1 MNEMHVGRMCGL
13 FGLGLAVCGAWAAS
27 ATPQDGTRYAWG
39 GTWDA
44 NWVHGVVPA
53 DGGIARLDVPNQGR
67 AAHSSWK
74 IDVNRM
80 GIRLG
85 GFDFGAVGVAVE
97 GAGDITYVGDNPFIR
112 IDYLRTPWNTGEI
125 GEPAKWYPEHADA
138 PNNSYCYRTFHYRL
152 PIRGT
157 GDNRLTLRGAGEI
170 CIDKSIADFA
180 EVEIRN
186 VLMATNPAPGF
197 AFTACDTTL
206 AGEVFYWPLAGGDV
220 LAGLAGGHALTAE
233 AGASL
238 VVRNT
243 KCGSATLAL
252 GTLRRGL
259 RGTLA
264 VQAQTGTL
272 GGTEKVTASG
282 AVPTYDD
289 GLVEP
294 WIVGRDAAGQAHFLT
309 YDAADGFK
317 PFEPTATDF
326 ATATADDIVLVSANA
341 TLSESRKI
349 RGLVIANGATL
360 TLADGV
366 TLTVGDAAGHAA
378 AVIVNAASA
387 TAYTP
392 ISGQNGALDF
402 GASEGFIW
410 LSAHWT
416 PTANDAR
423 VRTDVRLGAP
433 VRGSAGV
440 TLAGAR
446 AAVDHTYL
454 AGLSVSPDFNFCRW
468 TGGTTLANV
477 YLRATVSKNATV
489 KENPFKDGGDL
500 HVVGGETVGGGALRF
515 NTVNVDADDKV
526 WTNDLYLA
534 GGGYQGRNDASDR
547 TNTDDT
553 NGAIVQ
559 DGGGGRQRVAGRV
572 TLVGDARVVP
582 GDDPTAGFEF
592 GQPIGGTG
600 SLSVWQTQA
609 QTFFDAVNTFR
620 GKTVQVG
627 TGAGVLSLRGAGS
640 FGDGPAELEGNLQ
653 FADQTAPYVV
663 TNQVTVGGDLEL
675 VRANVQFAGATSVAG
690 TAWVYGTTS
699 LVLGEDV
706 TFGALHA
713 GSTLTLAGTTPDTR
727 LVLTGD
733 GDSHL
738 DAAAAGALP
747 VVKKGSGMLTV
758 HATDGGRTAVAAT
771 APVVEVTGGTL
782 ALESDILK
790 SPGLVYWMDASDAA
804 TFETDPATGNV
815 VKWNSKNGNGYY
827 FAAPRTTSET
837 MVGTYAGYGAQT
849 GVRTVNGLNVLT
861 FTPGD
866 SHRNG
871 LVGSRPVSQRT
882 VFVVNVPRLTMA
894 GQCLFGTTADYSF
907 RSDSATAWRVSQQRT
922 NFESSGGSYVNGAWT
937 TTGAFESGRPQIVTV
952 RHPVDVRYNNKP
964 EEADDP
970 PVYTGRDYE
979 RLQLGF
985 QYNDVRTSN
994 GFDGDIAEVLA
1005 FDAVL
1010 TDDERKAVEN
1020 YLAKKWGIAD
1030 GLHADGTAR
1039 PRQVVDPATTVRLGS
1054 GAVFDLNGHDQTIA
1068 ALSGRGRIV
1077 NGAGGTAPVLTVTGP
1092 CDFDGVAEGVT
1103 LRFAGGARLGAFGG
1117 GVPTN
1122 GLLYRLDASRPATL
1136 FVDADGCVTNWA
1148 SRFAGGVAFDWKSVY
1163 TSAERTRGPVYQASC
1178 DVLGGRPGVVFD
1190 GTALL
1195 KATAATRTKTL
1206 FAVWNWADTVENTS
1220 RPWES
1225 SAGYVRKFVSSQ
1237 YGDNVGLV
1245 NWTRYGDRVAMNG
1258 VPKVWGERDDEK
1270 GASLDQWAVPEGGS
1284 FLYSARL
1291 DASRTVTGDGAD
1303 ILNAAGKGGY
1313 TFGEILAYDR
1323 CLSDDECRVVEAY
1336 LTEKWFGVGG
1346 IPSESD
1352 DVRVKGDVE
1361 IVAGTDGTVH
1371 PVVVDGTLDAAD
1383 AALRVVN
1390 AAAVPKG
1397 VRQDLVVTDG
1407 IRRGFARV
1415 SSDREDLFEIVLKGL
1430 AYIGRSLS
1438 GLYLI
1443 FR

>member
-1 MNEMHVGRMCGL
+1 MNGIHVGRRCGL
-13 FGLGLAVCGAWAAS
+13 FGLGVAVCGALMAS
-27 ATPQDGTRYAWG
+27 AAQDGTRYAWG

-67 AAHSSWK
+67 AAHSTWK
-74 IDVNRM
+74 IDVNRT

-97 GAGDITYVGDNPFIR
+97 GSGDITYVGANPFIR

-138 PNNSYCYRTFHYRL
+138 PNNSYCYRTCHYRL

-157 GDNRLTLRGAGEI
+157 GDNRLTLNGAGEI
-170 CIDKSIADFA
+170 CIDRPISDFA

-186 VLMATNPAPGF
+186 VLMATNPVPDF
-197 AFTACDTTL
+197 AFTTCDTTL
-206 AGEVFYWPLAGGDV
+206 TGEVFYWPLAGGDV
-220 LAGLAGGHALTAE
+220 SAGLATDHALTAG

-243 KCGSATLAL
+243 KCSSATLAL

-259 RGTLA
+259 KGTLTI
-264 VQAQTGTL
+264 QAQMGTL
-272 GGTEKVTASG
+272 GGAERVTVAG
-282 AVPTYDD
+282 TVPAYDD

-294 WIVGRDAAGQAHFLT
+294 WIVGRDAAGQAHFLA
-309 YDAADGFK
+309 YDAAVGFC
-317 PFEPTATDF
+317 PFEPTATDLAA
-326 ATATADDIVLVSANA
+326 ATENDIVCVSVNV

-366 TLTVGDAAGHAA
+366 TLTVGGVAGHAA
-378 AVIVNAASA
+378 AVIVNAVSA
-387 TAYTP
+387 ATYTP
-392 ISGQNGALDF
+392 ITGQNGTLDF

-416 PTANDAR
+416 PTANDAL
-423 VRTDVRLGAP
+423 VRTDVRLGTP
-433 VRGSAGV
+433 VRGAAGV

-446 AAVDHTYL
+446 AAVDHNYL
-454 AGLSVSPDFNFCRW
+454 AGLYATSDFNFCRW

-477 YLRATVSKNATV
+477 YLRASISKNATV
-489 KENPFKDGGDL
+489 KENPFTDCGEL
-500 HVVGGETVGGGALRF
+500 YVVGGETVGGSALRF
-515 NTVNVDADDKV
+515 NTANVDTDAKV
-526 WTNDLYLA
+526 WMNDLYLA
-534 GGGYQGRNDASDR
+534 GGGYQGRKDASDR

-553 NGAIVQ
+553 NGSIVQ

-572 TLVGDARVVP
+572 TLVGNARVVP
-582 GDDPTAGFEF
+582 GDDSTAGFAFEK
-592 GQPIGGTG
+592 PIEGTG

-627 TGAGVLSLRGAGS
+627 TGAGVLSLRGAGT

-675 VRANVQFAGATSVAG
+675 VRANVQFAGRTSVAG
-690 TAWVYGTTS
+690 TARVYGTTS

-706 TFGALHA
+706 VFGALHA
-713 GSTLTLAGTTPDTR
+713 GSTLALAGATPDVR
-727 LVLTGD
+727 LVLAGD
-733 GDSHL
+733 GDSYL
-738 DAAAAGALP
+738 DTVAAGTLP
-747 VVKKGSGMLTV
+747 VVKKGTGTLTV
-758 HATDGGRTAVAAT
+758 HATDGGRTAVAAAT
-771 APVVEVTGGTL
+771 APVIEVAGGTL

-804 TFETDPATGNV
+804 TLETDPTTGNV

-827 FAAPRTTSET
+827 FAAPRTTPET
-837 MVGTYAGYGAQT
+837 MVGTWTGYGAQT
-849 GVRTVNGLNVLT
+849 GVQKVNGLNVLT
-861 FTPGD
+861 FTPGSD
-866 SHRNG
+866 SRNG

-882 VFVVNVPRLTMA
+882 VFVVNVPRLTME

-907 RSDSATAWRVSQQRT
+907 RSASANRWRVVQTRT
-922 NFESSGGSYVNGAWT
+922 NYESSGGSYVNGAWT
-937 TTGAFESGRPQIVTV
+937 TTGDFENGKPQIVTV
-952 RHPVDVRYNNKP
+952 RHPVDVRANSEP
-964 EEADDP
+964 ETP
-970 PVYTGRDYE
+970 TYLGRDYE

-985 QYNDVRTSN
+985 QYLDVRTSS
-994 GFDGDIAEVLA
+994 GFEGDIAEVLA
-1005 FDAVL
+1005 FDTVL
-1010 TDDERKAVEN
+1010 SDDERKAVEN
-1020 YLAKKWGIAD
+1020 YLAKKWGIA
-1030 GLHADGTAR
+1030 GNLHADGVAATR
-1039 PRQVVDPATTVRLGS
+1039 SVMDPATTVRLGS
-1054 GAVFDLNGHDQTIA
+1054 GTVFDLNGHDQTIA
-1068 ALSGRGRIV
+1068 ALSGCGRIV
-1077 NGAGGTAPVLTVTGP
+1077 NGAGGAAPVLTVTGP

-1103 LRFAGGARLGAFGG
+1103 LRFAGGARLGAFGE

-1136 FVDADGCVTNWA
+1136 LVDANGCVTNWA
-1148 SRFAGGVAFDWKSVY
+1148 SRFVGGVAFDWKSGHA
-1163 TSAERTRGPVYQASC
+1163 TSDRTRGPVYQASC
-1178 DVLGGRPGVVFD
+1178 DVFDGRPGVVFD
-1190 GTALL
+1190 GASLL
-1195 KATAATRTKTL
+1195 KATASTRTKTL

-1258 VPKVWGERDDEK
+1258 VPKVWGAKDAAQGD
-1270 GASLDQWAVPEGGS
+1270 SLDQWAVPAGGT

-1291 DASRTVTGDGAD
+1291 DASRAVTGDGTD
-1303 ILNAAGKGGY
+1303 VLNAAGKGGY
-1313 TFGEILAYDR
+1313 TFGEVLAYDR

-1336 LTEKWFGVGG
+1336 LTKKWLGEGG
-1346 IPSESD
+1346 IPSEGD
-1352 DVRVKGDVE
+1352 DVRVEGDVE
-1361 IVAGTDGTVH
+1361 IVVGADGTVH

-1383 AALRVVN
+1383 ATLRVVN
-1390 AAAVPKG
+1390 AAVVPKG

>member
-1 MNEMHVGRMCGL
+1 MNGRYVGRMRGL
-13 FGLGLAVCGAWAAS
+13 FGLGVAACGALMAS
-27 ATPQDGTRYAWG
+27 AAPQDGTRYAWG

-67 AAHSSWK
+67 AAHSTWK
-74 IDVNRM
+74 IDVNRT

-85 GFDFGAVGVAVE
+85 GFDFGEVGVAVE
-97 GAGDITYVGDNPFIR
+97 GSGDITYVGDNPFIR

-125 GEPAKWYPEHADA
+125 ADASKWYPEHADV
-138 PNNSYCYRTFHYRL
+138 PNNSYCYRTCHYRL

-157 GDNRLTLRGAGEI
+157 GENRLTLKGAGEI
-170 CIDKSIADFA
+170 CIDKTISDFT

-186 VLMATNPAPGF
+186 VLMATNPAPDF
-197 AFTACDTTL
+197 AFTTCDTTL
-206 AGEVFYWPLAGGDV
+206 TGEVFYWPLAGGDV
-220 LAGLAGGHALTAE
+220 SAGLATGHALTAG

-243 KCGSATLAL
+243 KCASATLAL

-259 RGTLA
+259 KGTLML
-264 VQAQTGTL
+264 QAQTGTL
-272 GGTEKVTASG
+272 GGAEKVTVAG
-282 AVPTYDD
+282 TVPAYDD

-294 WIVGRDAAGQAHFLT
+294 WVVGRDGNGQAHFLA
-309 YDAADGFK
+309 YDAAVGFC
-317 PFEPTATDF
+317 PFEPTATGF
-326 ATATADDIVLVSANA
+326 ATATENDIVCVSTDV

-366 TLTVGDAAGHAA
+366 TLTVGNAAGHAA
-378 AVIVNAASA
+378 AIIVNAVSSA
-387 TAYTP
+387 TYTP
-392 ISGQNGALDF
+392 LAGQNGALDF

-416 PTANDAR
+416 PTAND
-423 VRTDVRLGAP
+423 VRTDVRLGTP
-433 VRGSAGV
+433 VRGAAGV

-446 AAVDHTYL
+446 AAVDHNYL
-454 AGLSVSPDFNFCRW
+454 PSVYAAPDFNFCRW
-468 TGGTTLANV
+468 TGGTTIANV
-477 YLRATVSKNATV
+477 YLRASVSKNATA
-489 KENPFKDGGDL
+489 KTNPFANCGEL
-500 HVVGGETVGGGALRF
+500 YVVGGETVGGGALRF
-515 NTVNVDADDKV
+515 NTANVEADDKV
-526 WTNDLYLA
+526 WPNDLYLA
-534 GGGYQGRNDASDR
+534 GGGFQGRNNASDR
-547 TNTDDT
+547 ANTDDT
-553 NGAIVQ
+553 NGSIVQ
-559 DGGGGRQRVAGRV
+559 DGGGGRQRMTGRV

-582 GDDPTAGFEF
+582 GDNSTAGFEF
-592 GQPIGGTG
+592 AQPIVGTG

-627 TGAGVLSLRGAGS
+627 TGAGVLSLRGAGT

-675 VRANVQFAGATSVAG
+675 VRANVQFAGGTSVAG
-690 TAWVYGTTS
+690 TARVYGTTS

-706 TFGALHA
+706 AFGALHA
-713 GSTLTLAGTTPDTR
+713 GSTLALAGITPDAR
-727 LVLTGD
+727 LVLAGD
-733 GDSHL
+733 DDSHL
-738 DAAAAGALP
+738 DTVAAGALP
-747 VVKKGSGMLTV
+747 LVKKGAGTLTV
-758 HATDGGRTAVAAT
+758 HAADGGRTAVST
-771 APVVEVTGGTL
+771 APTIDVVGGTL

-804 TFETDPATGNV
+804 TLETDPTTGNV

-827 FAAPRTTSET
+827 FAAPRTTPET
-837 MVGTYAGYGAQT
+837 MVGTWTGYGAQT
-849 GVRTVNGLNVLT
+849 GVQKVNGLNVLT
-861 FTPGD
+861 FTPGSD
-866 SHRNG
+866 SRNG

-882 VFVVNVPRLTMA
+882 VFVVNVPRLTQE

-907 RSDSATAWRVSQQRT
+907 RSASASRWRVVQTRT
-922 NFESSGGSYVNGAWT
+922 NYESSGGSYVNGAWT
-937 TTGAFESGRPQIVTV
+937 TTGDFESGKPQIVTV
-952 RHPVDVRYNNKP
+952 RHPVDVRANGEP
-964 EEADDP
+964 EEP
-970 PVYTGRDYE
+970 TYLGRDYE

-985 QYNDVRTSN
+985 QYLDVRTAS

-1005 FDAVL
+1005 FDTVL
-1010 TDDERKAVEN
+1010 SDEERKAVEN
-1020 YLAKKWGIAD
+1020 YLAKKWGIA
-1030 GLHADGTAR
+1030 GNLHADGVAATR
-1039 PRQVVDPATTVRLGS
+1039 SVMDPATTVRLGS
-1054 GAVFDLNGHDQTIA
+1054 GTVFDLNGHDQTIA
-1068 ALSGRGRIV
+1068 TLSGCGRIV
-1077 NGAGGTAPVLTVTGP
+1077 NGAGGAAPVLTVTGP

-1103 LRFAGGARLGAFGG
+1103 LRFVGGARLGTFGE

-1136 FVDADGCVTNWA
+1136 LVDANGCVTNWT
-1148 SRFAGGVAFDWKSVY
+1148 SRSAGGVAFDVVKNDS
-1163 TSAERTRGPVYQASC
+1163 TRRNGPVYQASC
-1178 DVLGGRPGVVFD
+1178 EAFGGRPGVVFD
-1190 GTALL
+1190 GASQL
-1195 KATAATRTKTL
+1195 KAAATTRTKTL

-1225 SAGYVRKFVSSQ
+1225 PAGGGYVRKFVSSQ

-1258 VPKVWGERDDEK
+1258 VLKVWGERDDEK
-1270 GASLDQWAVPEGGS
+1270 GASLDQWAVPAGGT
-1284 FLYSARL
+1284 FLYSACL

-1303 ILNAAGKGGY
+1303 VLNATGKGSY

-1323 CLSDDECRVVEAY
+1323 CLSDDECRSVEAY
-1336 LTEKWFGVGG
+1336 LTKKWLGEGG

-1352 DVRVKGDVE
+1352 DVCVKGDVE
-1361 IVAGTDGTVH
+1361 IVVGSDGTVH

-1383 AALRVVN
+1383 ATLKVVN